1 MYVYVLEEYGEA
13 PDLFLNEWY
22 GFLFVCLFVFMVLEV
37 LLLLLVILKMFFRL
51 LQETWTLEIFWW
63 QVTVVFF
70 SGRCV
75 ISLRSSKAQ

>member
-1 MYVYVLEEYGEA
+1 MYVYVLEEYGDA
-13 PDLFLNEWY
+13 PDLLLNEWY
-22 GFLFVCLFVFMVLEV
+22 GCLFVFMVLEV
-37 LLLLLVILKMFFRL
+37 LLLLLLLLLVILKMFFCL